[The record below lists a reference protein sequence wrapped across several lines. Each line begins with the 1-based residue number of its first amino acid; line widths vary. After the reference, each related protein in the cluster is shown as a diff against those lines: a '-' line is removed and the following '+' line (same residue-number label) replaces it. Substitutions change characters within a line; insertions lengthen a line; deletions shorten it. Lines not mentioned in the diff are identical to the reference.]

1 MSLHLVIFAYFV
13 VMLLVICGSSWYVE
27 RHRRSFEADSSD
39 DSIFRCRKCGYVY
52 TDDPD
57 VDLSR
62 CPQCGTSNEV
72 FEFY

>member
-1 MSLHLVIFAYFV
+1 MPLHLVILAYFV
-13 VMLLVICGSSWYVE
+13 VMLVVICGSAWYME
-27 RHRRSFEADSSD
+27 RRRRSFAADSSD
-39 DSIFRCRKCGYVY
+39 DSIFRCTKCSYVY